1 MIETKN
7 IAARPRLTKGARK
20 VLEVLERTSDLS
32 SAQDIHAIM
41 RSEDTDEAPGLTTVY
56 RSLEALVT
64 MGLAQAVA
72 LGDGE
77 RRYELVKPGEHHHHL
92 VCERCRSSVHLDSCL
107 VEELETAIEQKYKFQ
122 VRGHVL
128 EMFGICTDCQK
139 KEN

>member
-1 MIETKN
+1 MNSDTKHGTQ
-7 IAARPRLTKGARK
+7 PRLTKGAKK

-32 SAQDIHAIM
+32 SAQDIHGLL
-41 RSEDTDEAPGLTTVY
+41 RTEGLDEAPGLTTVY
-56 RSLEALVT
+56 RSLESLVSL
-64 MGLAQAVA
+64 GLAQAVD

-107 VEELETAIEQKYKFQ
+107 VEDLETAIQQKYSFK

-128 EMFGICTDCQK
+128 EMFGICRDCQK
-139 KEN
+139 KER